1 MSPLCVATPPST
13 ASSAGGPKSAVL
25 EEKDL
30 VERLKGQDEKAFE
43 TLIRLHGPHMLA
55 VARRYMRAEAD
66 AQDVVQDALLNVFK
80 AIGRF
85 DGASRLSTWLHR
97 IVINAS
103 LMRIRSRSRHQEA
116 SIEDLGAAPDVVGVP
131 RVSWSLSAAEVLGR
145 DELRE
150 QVRRAVEAL
159 PDVFRIPVRL
169 RDIEGMDMETI
180 CDGLGIGM
188 STLKTR
194 LHRGRALLRQ
204 ALDSRLGAAS

>member
-1 MSPLCVATPPST
+1 MSPLSVATPPPT
-13 ASSAGGPKSAVL
+13 AASSDHRPKAVV
-25 EEKDL
+25 EEAEL
-30 VERLKGQDEKAFE
+30 VDRLRRQDESAFE

-97 IVINAS
+97 IVINAA

-116 SIEDLGAAPDVVGVP
+116 SIEDLGSSPDVVGVP

-150 QVRRAVEAL
+150 QVRRAVDGL
-159 PDVFRIPVRL
+159 PEVFRIPVRL
-169 RDIEGMDMETI
+169 RDIDGMDMETI

-204 ALDSRLGAAS
+204 VLDTRLGAA

>member
-1 MSPLCVATPPST
+1 MSPLCVAPPPPT
-13 ASSAGGPKSAVL
+13 APLDQRSKAAI

-30 VERLKGQDEKAFE
+30 VERLKRQDEQAFE

-85 DGASRLSTWLHR
+85 DGASRISTWLHR
-97 IVINAS
+97 IVINAA

-116 SIEDLGAAPDVVGVP
+116 SIEELGAAPDVVGVP

-145 DELRE
+145 DELRN
-150 QVRRAVEAL
+150 QVRAAVDAL

-194 LHRGRALLRQ
+194 LHRGRALLRT
-204 ALDSRLGAAS
+204 ALDSRLGAA

>member
-1 MSPLCVATPPST
+1 MSPLCVAPPPPT
-13 ASSAGGPKSAVL
+13 APSEHRPKAVV
-25 EEKDL
+25 EEMEL
-30 VERLKGQDEKAFE
+30 VDRLRRQDAEAFE

-66 AQDVVQDALLNVFK
+66 AQDAVQDALLNVFK

-97 IVINAS
+97 IVINAA

-116 SIEDLGAAPDVVGVP
+116 SIEDLGSSPDAIGVP

-145 DELRE
+145 DELRA
-150 QVRRAVEAL
+150 QVRSAVDAL

-204 ALDSRLGAAS
+204 ALDTQLGAA

>member
-1 MSPLCVATPPST
+1 VI
-13 ASSAGGPKSAVL
+13 
-25 EEKDL
+25 EEMEL
-30 VERLKGQDEKAFE
+30 VDRLRRQDGKAFE

-85 DGASRLSTWLHR
+85 DAASRLSTWLHR
-97 IVINAS
+97 IVINAA

-116 SIEDLGAAPDVVGVP
+116 SIEDLGSSPDVIGVP

-150 QVRRAVEAL
+150 QVRRAVDAL

-204 ALDSRLGAAS
+204 ALDARLGAA